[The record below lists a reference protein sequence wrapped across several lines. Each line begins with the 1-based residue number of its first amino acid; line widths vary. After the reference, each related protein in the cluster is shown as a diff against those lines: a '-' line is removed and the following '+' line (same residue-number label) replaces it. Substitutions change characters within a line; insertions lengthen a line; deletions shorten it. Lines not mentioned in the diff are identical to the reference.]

1 MKRLIALIVLLVF
14 GSVAYAD
21 YEMSDSQK
29 QGYLDWLKTFG
40 AWDAALAVA
49 PNGCSY
55 GDTGATPSQAKRA
68 ALKSCKKHCKSDACK
83 VVDVN
88 GTSAFIKQRGSSSS
102 SSTASSSKNL
112 IWCVTSSSYNNK
124 YLHQVTRAGCAGM
137 VGKAFVTQSLAE
149 AEHKRL
155 KGTATASS
163 KKKVWCATKDAAWS
177 SVKGCRSGVKAFS
190 TESLAQAEH
199 ERLKRLSSS
208 SSTASSSGYRIYCYD
223 PSLKLFYA
231 SAKCAD
237 TDRTVSEQEY
247 SQERL
252 KGTTTASNGKTLQI
266 RGRTYI
272 GEVVNGQPHGQGTLT
287 WPSGNNYVGGWKGGR
302 RHGQGTFTTINGP
315 IHIGVWKSDEPWE
328 GIRYLASGEIAATY
342 SNGKECYL
350 CLPTERQLAIVRQ
363 INSGQIAPTPT
374 PAQKPT
380 LTIRSSPT
388 DAKVYIGGA
397 YKGTTELKVK
407 LPLGNYSLRVEKS
420 GYNNFNQQIELKE
433 SMVLWPSL
441 SKKEKQKPEP
451 KPQAPKLI
459 GTGTGFLV
467 NKDYVVT
474 AEHVLEDCN
483 VVRVRFGHKEIAAK
497 TVTMDASSDLGL
509 LRLGKSIASAE
520 VSWVVRIGLFKRSA
534 NADKYEARLRQH
546 GLDPQRES
554 IMVDGQLATRLF
566 LGPFPTIDKADKEQQ
581 SAEIAAKDLALKV
594 TEKSATAKLRGGKP
608 IRVGAT
614 VATYGYPLFG
624 KLSDSA
630 KITQGHINSLAGID
644 NDSSRFQYD
653 APTQFG
659 NSGGPVLD
667 AAGNVVG
674 VVVSGLD
681 DAKTQSINFAVKS
694 NIVENF
700 LSSNNVPYEKADS
713 TEELKLPDIAE
724 KAERFT
730 VLVGC
735 WK

>member
-1 MKRLIALIVLLVF
+1 MKRLLFLLLATTLLV
-14 GSVAYAD
+14 GSYAYG
-21 YEMSDSQK
+21 E
-29 QGYLDWLKTFG
+29 
-40 AWDAALAVA
+40 
-49 PNGCSY
+49 
-55 GDTGATPSQAKRA
+55 
-68 ALKSCKKHCKSDACK
+68 
-83 VVDVN
+83 
-88 GTSAFIKQRGSSSS
+88 
-102 SSTASSSKNL
+102 
-112 IWCVTSSSYNNK
+112 
-124 YLHQVTRAGCAGM
+124 
-137 VGKAFVTQSLAE
+137 
-149 AEHKRL
+149 
-155 KGTATASS
+155 
-163 KKKVWCATKDAAWS
+163 
-177 SVKGCRSGVKAFS
+177 
-190 TESLAQAEH
+190 
-199 ERLKRLSSS
+199 
-208 SSTASSSGYRIYCYD
+208 
-223 PSLKLFYA
+223 
-231 SAKCAD
+231 
-237 TDRTVSEQEY
+237 
-247 SQERL
+247 
-252 KGTTTASNGKTLQI
+252 TLQY
-266 RGRTYI
+266 RGGTYI
-272 GEVVNGQPHGQGTLT
+272 GEVVDGRPHGQGTQT
-287 WPSGNNYVGGWKGGR
+287 WANGNKYVGEYKDGK
-302 RHGQGTFTTINGP
+302 
-315 IHIGVWKSDEPWE
+315 PWE
-328 GIRYLASGEIAATY
+328 GIYYQASGIVWRTV
-342 SNGKECYL
+342 SGGIWQCCK
-350 CLPTERQLAIVRQ
+350 PTARQLAIVRA
-363 INSGQIAPTPT
+363 INSGQIATTPT

-420 GYNNFNQQIELKE
+420 GYNNFNQQIELKKD
-433 SMVLWPSL
+433 MVLWASL
-441 SKKEKQKPEP
+441 SKKEKQKPEPKPEP

-459 GTGTGFLV
+459 GTGTGFIV

-581 SAEIAAKDLALKV
+581 SAEIAAHDLALKI

-700 LSSNNVPYEKADS
+700 LSSNNVPYEKSDS
-713 TEELKLPDIAE
+713 REKLELPDIAE

-735 WK
+735 WQ

>member
-1 MKRLIALIVLLVF
+1 MKRLIATILCLLFVTQVQAEIPLTERDKVGLVGTYTFDGLWKNISCSRGTEYGAGKCYIEKVEQVF
-14 GSVAYAD
+14 SLDSDKNLTMSGKGYYTWPKALGPGRYYWQRWRWSDFRRLSTREWQQEWKIRTLPGNLCDSVRYC
-21 YEMSDSQK
+21 
-29 QGYLDWLKTFG
+29 F
-40 AWDAALAVA
+40 VA
-49 PNGCSY
+49 TEAEC
-55 GDTGATPSQAKRA
+55 
-68 ALKSCKKHCKSDACK
+68 
-83 VVDVN
+83 
-88 GTSAFIKQRGSSSS
+88 QRGCYEYDC
-102 SSTASSSKNL
+102 L
-112 IWCVTSSSYNNK
+112 F
-124 YLHQVTRAGCAGM
+124 QVTRDYTTLQYYCVWNKGQAGWTGPTL
-137 VGKAFVTQSLAE
+137 KKSLT
-149 AEHKRL
+149 HRL
-155 KGTATASS
+155 K
-163 KKKVWCATKDAAWS
+163 
-177 SVKGCRSGVKAFS
+177 
-190 TESLAQAEH
+190 E
-199 ERLKRLSSS
+199 
-208 SSTASSSGYRIYCYD
+208 
-223 PSLKLFYA
+223 
-231 SAKCAD
+231 
-237 TDRTVSEQEY
+237 
-247 SQERL
+247 
-252 KGTTTASNGKTLQI
+252 TTTAS
-266 RGRTYI
+266 
-272 GEVVNGQPHGQGTLT
+272 
-287 WPSGNNYVGGWKGGR
+287 
-302 RHGQGTFTTINGP
+302 
-315 IHIGVWKSDEPWE
+315 
-328 GIRYLASGEIAATY
+328 
-342 SNGKECYL
+342 
-350 CLPTERQLAIVRQ
+350 
-363 INSGQIAPTPT
+363 TPT

-420 GYNNFNQQIELKE
+420 GYNNFSQQIELKE
-433 SMVLWPSL
+433 SMVLWASL
-441 SKKEKQKPEP
+441 SKKEKPKPEP

-459 GTGTGFLV
+459 GTGTGFIV

-581 SAEIAAKDLALKV
+581 SAEIAAKDLALKI

-667 AAGNVVG
+667 SAGNVVG

-700 LSSNNVPYEKADS
+700 LSSNNVPYEKSDS
-713 TEELKLPDIAE
+713 REKLELPDIAE

-735 WK
+735 WE

>member
-21 YEMSDSQK
+21 YEMSDSEK
-29 QGYLDWLKTFG
+29 ERYLKWGRQITWGGDF
-40 AWDAALAVA
+40 ALAVA
-49 PNGCSY
+49 PNGCYDVASG
-55 GDTGATPSQAKRA
+55 GDASGGMYQAKRE
-68 ALKSCKKHCKSDACK
+68 ALARCEKKCKSSTCRIM
-83 VVDVN
+83 DVN

-102 SSTASSSKNL
+102 SSTAS
-112 IWCVTSSSYNNK
+112 
-124 YLHQVTRAGCAGM
+124 
-137 VGKAFVTQSLAE
+137 
-149 AEHKRL
+149 
-155 KGTATASS
+155 
-163 KKKVWCATKDAAWS
+163 
-177 SVKGCRSGVKAFS
+177 
-190 TESLAQAEH
+190 
-199 ERLKRLSSS
+199 
-208 SSTASSSGYRIYCYD
+208 
-223 PSLKLFYA
+223 
-231 SAKCAD
+231 
-237 TDRTVSEQEY
+237 TVE
-247 SQERL
+247 
-252 KGTTTASNGKTLQI
+252 TLQI
-266 RGRTYI
+266 WGGTYI

-287 WPSGNNYVGGWKGGR
+287 WPSGNNYVGGWKGG
-302 RHGQGTFTTINGP
+302 N
-315 IHIGVWKSDEPWE
+315 EWE
-328 GIRYLASGEIAATY
+328 GIRYWASGGIYGTY
-342 SNGKECYL
+342 SNGKWCYG
-350 CLPTERQLAIVRQ
+350 CTPTPRQLAIVRQ
-363 INSGQIAPTPT
+363 INSSQIATAPT

-420 GYNNFNQQIELKE
+420 GYNNFNQQIELKKD
-433 SMVLWPSL
+433 MVLWASL
-441 SKKEKQKPEP
+441 SKKEKQKPEPKPEP

-459 GTGTGFLV
+459 GTGTGFIV

-594 TEKSATAKLRGGKP
+594 TERSATAKLRGGKP

-700 LSSNNVPYEKADS
+700 LSSNNVPYEKSDS
-713 TEELKLPDIAE
+713 REKLELPDIAE

-735 WK
+735 WQ

>member
-1 MKRLIALIVLLVF
+1 MKRILILLASLFFVGESFALPPCP
-14 GSVAYAD
+14 
-21 YEMSDSQK
+21 
-29 QGYLDWLKTFG
+29 T
-40 AWDAALAVA
+40 
-49 PNGCSY
+49 
-55 GDTGATPSQAKRA
+55 
-68 ALKSCKKHCKSDACK
+68 
-83 VVDVN
+83 
-88 GTSAFIKQRGSSSS
+88 
-102 SSTASSSKNL
+102 
-112 IWCVTSSSYNNK
+112 
-124 YLHQVTRAGCAGM
+124 
-137 VGKAFVTQSLAE
+137 
-149 AEHKRL
+149 
-155 KGTATASS
+155 
-163 KKKVWCATKDAAWS
+163 
-177 SVKGCRSGVKAFS
+177 
-190 TESLAQAEH
+190 
-199 ERLKRLSSS
+199 
-208 SSTASSSGYRIYCYD
+208 SGYFDNCY
-223 PSLKLFYA
+223 
-231 SAKCAD
+231 
-237 TDRTVSEQEY
+237 
-247 SQERL
+247 
-252 KGTTTASNGKTLQI
+252 
-266 RGRTYI
+266 
-272 GEVVNGQPHGQGTLT
+272 GTLT
-287 WPSGNNYVGGWKGGR
+287 WGKGEWEGDKYVGEFKDNK
-302 RHGQGTFTTINGP
+302 RHGQGTYTHANGDKYV
-315 IHIGVWKSDEPWE
+315 GEWKDDYRHGQGTGTWTNGDKYVGEWKDDKRWE
-328 GIRYLASGEIAATY
+328 GIHYLASGEVAGTY
-342 SNGKECYL
+342 SNGKWCGV
-350 CLPTERQLAIVRQ
+350 CKPTARQLAIVRA
-363 INSGQIAPTPT
+363 INSGQIAAIPT
-374 PAQKPT
+374 PAQNLT

-420 GYNNFNQQIELKE
+420 GYNNFSQQIELKE

-566 LGPFPTIDKADKEQQ
+566 LGPFPSIDKADKEQQ
-581 SAEIAAKDLALKV
+581 SAEIAAHDLALKI

>member
-1 MKRLIALIVLLVF
+1 M
-14 GSVAYAD
+14 
-21 YEMSDSQK
+21 
-29 QGYLDWLKTFG
+29 
-40 AWDAALAVA
+40 
-49 PNGCSY
+49 
-55 GDTGATPSQAKRA
+55 
-68 ALKSCKKHCKSDACK
+68 
-83 VVDVN
+83 DVN
-88 GTSAFIKQRGSSSS
+88 GYSPYIKQRGSSSS
-102 SSTASSSKNL
+102 S
-112 IWCVTSSSYNNK
+112 
-124 YLHQVTRAGCAGM
+124 
-137 VGKAFVTQSLAE
+137 
-149 AEHKRL
+149 
-155 KGTATASS
+155 
-163 KKKVWCATKDAAWS
+163 
-177 SVKGCRSGVKAFS
+177 
-190 TESLAQAEH
+190 
-199 ERLKRLSSS
+199 
-208 SSTASSSGYRIYCYD
+208 
-223 PSLKLFYA
+223 P
-231 SAKCAD
+231 
-237 TDRTVSEQEY
+237 TVS
-247 SQERL
+247 
-252 KGTTTASNGKTLQI
+252 
-266 RGRTYI
+266 
-272 GEVVNGQPHGQGTLT
+272 
-287 WPSGNNYVGGWKGGR
+287 
-302 RHGQGTFTTINGP
+302 
-315 IHIGVWKSDEPWE
+315 
-328 GIRYLASGEIAATY
+328 
-342 SNGKECYL
+342 
-350 CLPTERQLAIVRQ
+350 
-363 INSGQIAPTPT
+363 TPT

-420 GYNNFNQQIELKE
+420 GYNNFSQQIELKE
-433 SMVLWPSL
+433 SMVLWASL
-441 SKKEKQKPEP
+441 SKKEKQKPEPKPEP

-459 GTGTGFLV
+459 GTGTGFIV

-581 SAEIAAKDLALKV
+581 SAEIAAKDLALKI

-667 AAGNVVG
+667 VAGNVVG

-700 LSSNNVPYEKADS
+700 LSSNNVSYEKADS

-735 WK
+735 WQ

>member
-1 MKRLIALIVLLVF
+1 MRRLIALSVLLVF

-21 YEMSDSQK
+21 YEMSDSEK
-29 QGYLDWLKTFG
+29 ERYLKWGLRQSSG
-40 AWDAALAVA
+40 ADFALAVA
-49 PNGCSY
+49 PDGCWGIGVVSVVECVAR
-55 GDTGATPSQAKRA
+55 DPSQCYIQVGIARYK
-68 ALKSCKKHCKSDACK
+68 ALAQCKKKCKSNACK
-83 VVDVN
+83 IMDTN
-88 GTSAFIKQRGSSSS
+88 GHSPFIKQRGSSSS
-102 SSTASSSKNL
+102 S
-112 IWCVTSSSYNNK
+112 
-124 YLHQVTRAGCAGM
+124 
-137 VGKAFVTQSLAE
+137 
-149 AEHKRL
+149 
-155 KGTATASS
+155 
-163 KKKVWCATKDAAWS
+163 
-177 SVKGCRSGVKAFS
+177 
-190 TESLAQAEH
+190 
-199 ERLKRLSSS
+199 
-208 SSTASSSGYRIYCYD
+208 
-223 PSLKLFYA
+223 P
-231 SAKCAD
+231 
-237 TDRTVSEQEY
+237 TVS
-247 SQERL
+247 
-252 KGTTTASNGKTLQI
+252 
-266 RGRTYI
+266 
-272 GEVVNGQPHGQGTLT
+272 
-287 WPSGNNYVGGWKGGR
+287 
-302 RHGQGTFTTINGP
+302 
-315 IHIGVWKSDEPWE
+315 
-328 GIRYLASGEIAATY
+328 
-342 SNGKECYL
+342 
-350 CLPTERQLAIVRQ
+350 
-363 INSGQIAPTPT
+363 TPT

-420 GYNNFNQQIELKE
+420 GYNNFSQQIELKE

-566 LGPFPTIDKADKEQQ
+566 LGPFPSIDKADKEQQ
-581 SAEIAAKDLALKV
+581 SAEIAAHDLALKI